1 MVKISL
7 EKALEKYQK
16 EAKKTIKQKIQADK
30 KLASRQRR
38 EAERRSRI
46 ETRRERASSIVNG
59 QPVIEGVRIIDR
71 SAQILVESICK
82 GYKRTDYKVFSGDIQ
97 IPEYLK
103 RDLELEF
110 EKLKQYGLISRYDYY
125 IDGCWEI
132 CILPSVLTYLQDKE
146 EAMNKEKETNN
157 FTNNFYGDVSDV
169 QIQQGTTNSIQTKNV
184 NSGLDYELVGK
195 IIDQI
200 KKYDAMIDEEF
211 GDNAAEF
218 REKIDEISFL
228 VEKQDKPV
236 RIKNLLSDIKNL
248 AIGVGGSLI
257 ASGIVNLLQGIIG

>member
-1 MVKISL
+1 MAKSSL

-16 EAKKTIKQKIQADK
+16 EATKTIKQKIQADK
-30 KLASRQRR
+30 KLADKQIR
-38 EAERRSRI
+38 EAKRQSRI
-46 ETRRERASSIVNG
+46 ETRREQAASIVNG
-59 QPVIEGVRIIDR
+59 QPVIEGVKIIDK
-71 SAQILVESICK
+71 SAQILVEIICD
-82 GYKRTDYKVFSGDIQ
+82 GYKRTDYKMFSGDVQ
-97 IPEYLK
+97 IPEYLE

-132 CILPSVLTYLQDKE
+132 CILPCVLTYLQDKE

-157 FTNNFYGDVSDV
+157 FTNNFYGDVSDI
-169 QIQQGTTNSIQTKNV
+169 QIQQGTTNSIQTKNI
-184 NSGLDYELVGK
+184 NNGLDYELVGN

-200 KKYDAMIDEEF
+200 KRYDAMIDEEF
-211 GDNAAEF
+211 GNNAAEF
-218 REKIDEISFL
+218 REKVNEISVL
-228 VEKQDKPV
+228 VKKQEKPD

-257 ASGIVNLLQGIIG
+257 ASGIVNLLQGMI